1 MFDRYSATQQLIEI
15 LTQSQYIEEEE
26 QVLAENKNINNDND
40 ELLSA
45 RSQWICSAVD
55 RVLTDLNMTSAE
67 PYLDIFHAL
76 FKDWRK
82 SQLAADHTAQH
93 LLSFLENH
101 RNTQQWISRM
111 LTLPNIS
118 PLFLHCLIDIVKISP
133 PEECLGIN
141 VLITQVI
148 YTNCSLY
155 LLASTNLHPISLRWQ
170 HFGDIQIFPL
180 FDDPWNLY
188 SAYHENIQSITKR
201 PIYSSNCYPL
211 QTALQLAWQDS
222 SCRYCLIL
230 DGQSF
235 STRQWTTVSRL
246 IERAWNSRRRYSLFV
261 SNNTAAQQ
269 QQQHRQKCHHEIWW
283 CCCKCCSKLEIGLG
297 TSHPRFCSILSL
309 KYLEMTIRTLST
321 FSTIS
326 WISTLFYPSYRLT
339 ITITITITTTTQMWL
354 ACWRSCA
361 SIRITCFCIFVN
373 AQAWTMNSCWTCCW
387 RTKPTFYCSSYDISN
402 T

>member
-55 RVLTDLNMTSAE
+55 RVLTDLDMTSAE

-211 QTALQLAWQDS
+211 QTALQLA
-222 SCRYCLIL
+222 
-230 DGQSF
+230 
-235 STRQWTTVSRL
+235 
-246 IERAWNSRRRYSLFV
+246 
-261 SNNTAAQQ
+261 
-269 QQQHRQKCHHEIWW
+269 
-283 CCCKCCSKLEIGLG
+283 
-297 TSHPRFCSILSL
+297 
-309 KYLEMTIRTLST
+309 
-321 FSTIS
+321 
-326 WISTLFYPSYRLT
+326 
-339 ITITITITTTTQMWL
+339 
-354 ACWRSCA
+354 
-361 SIRITCFCIFVN
+361 
-373 AQAWTMNSCWTCCW
+373 
-387 RTKPTFYCSSYDISN
+387 
-402 T
+402 